1 METGTDNTPLA
12 TRVREAVAHGAN
24 VQEAVRRLTL
34 EALSAHNLNLD
45 SIRGIMQ
52 AVVQGAREG
61 IAPQL
66 ERTTNAALA
75 AQVRLKEAVS
85 GLDAALAQFAEASKL
100 ALEEAAGRA
109 QKFSTADLARTRAD
123 LEALEA
129 LFIETLQSS
138 ATVAKD
144 FAADTLRDL
153 AEHARRTSTAV
164 GGQVKTTLAA
174 FTQQLG
180 AMTHAQIESSTEL
193 TRATSDMVRQIA
205 AGMLSG
211 LAERI
216 KPDSKKET

>member
-34 EALSAHNLNLD
+34 EALSAHSLNID
-45 SIRGIMQ
+45 SIRGIMK
-52 AVVQGAREG
+52 AVVQGARDG
-61 IAPQL
+61 IEPQVQQ
-66 ERTTNAALA
+66 TANAALA
-75 AQVRLKEAVS
+75 AQVRIKEAVS
-85 GLDAALAQFAEASKL
+85 GLDAALAQFAEASGL

-109 QKFSTADLARTRAD
+109 QKFSAGDLARTRAD

-138 ATVAKD
+138 ATAAKG

-164 GGQVKTTLAA
+164 GGQVKTTLAV
-174 FTQQLG
+174 FTRQLD
-180 AMTHAQIESSTEL
+180 AMTHAQIESGAEL
-193 TRATSDMVRQIA
+193 ARATSDMVRQIA